1 MNLFTRF
8 PFSVSST
15 LSAIVIG
22 SLAQLSIA
30 NPSAAITL
38 TDFSSFNSIGDANQ
52 TTSQASIS
60 TEETTSA
67 TTNFSGSPAVNENN
81 LTNFLNGVNTGDLDD
96 TGGPFG
102 NDPVF
107 DGSAIQ
113 RTFNFNA
120 GDTFSFDWTFLT
132 NESAGGN
139 NDYAFIVIDGTIERL
154 FEITN
159 DSGDLGTST
168 SAYTSEASGAFS
180 QTFSSGGSTTI
191 GIGVVDMI
199 DSNNPSAFQVSNG
212 KITTPVPFGV
222 SNNIAIFVLMGGMAS
237 ISWRRHRRRLKW
249 NFGKGEKEN

>member
-30 NPSAAITL
+30 NPSAAITF
-38 TDFSSFNSIGDANQ
+38 TDFSSFNSTGDANQ
-52 TTSQASIS
+52 TASQASIS
-60 TEETTSA
+60 TEETTTA
-67 TTNFSGSPAVNENN
+67 ATNFSGSPAVNENN

-96 TGGPFG
+96 SLFDT
-102 NDPVF
+102 VF

-132 NESAGGN
+132 NESADGN

-154 FEITN
+154 FEIAN
-159 DSGDLGTST
+159 DSGDLGAST

-180 QTFSSGGSTTI
+180 RTFSSGGSTTI
-191 GIGVVDMI
+191 GIGVVDI
-199 DSNNPSAFQVSNG
+199 ADSTNPSAFQVSNG
-212 KITTPVPFGV
+212 QITTPVPFGV

-237 ISWRRHRRRLKW
+237 ISWRRHRRRLKAQEIL
-249 NFGKGEKEN
+249 KQD